1 LHFCY
6 NAFIN
11 SSELNLPK
19 AADAMIYK
27 YLKVMPVILT
37 VTGLL
42 MASIVAPVSAQSK
55 KAPPAPSLQEPAPD
69 RLAAPIALYPDA
81 LLAQLLMASTYPLDV
96 AEAARWADRH
106 PAPVSADIAGQHW
119 ESSVKA
125 LLPFAPILH
134 LLNTEKKW
142 TAQLADAVKK
152 RPAALLETIQA
163 LRERANDNGNL
174 RSARQLQVQQQDRI
188 VTIKSA
194 EERAVYVPYYDP
206 AKVYGAAGN
215 NLVPPEYWAAQ
226 PYSAP
231 QNKRDGIVFSTAVMI
246 PDRLFY
252 DAFIDWR
259 GGRLMTRHV
268 VNTAASVG
276 TGPYEWQHDLK
287 YRHRKLGKNSQRSGE
302 IGTESPPSRT
312 SVGTESASQ
321 SRNAVS
327 TRDAGASPAAP
338 GSGQISTRR
347 PRSNG
352 M

>member
-1 LHFCY
+1 MTH
-6 NAFIN
+6 
-11 SSELNLPK
+11 
-19 AADAMIYK
+19 K
-27 YLKVMPVILT
+27 YLKIVPVILT
-37 VTGLL
+37 TAALL
-42 MASIVAPVSAQSK
+42 MASIAAPVNAQSK
-55 KAPPAPSLQEPAPD
+55 KAAPAPSLQEPATD

-106 PAPVSADIAGQHW
+106 PAPTSADIAGQHW

-125 LLPFAPILH
+125 LLSFAPILH
-134 LLNTEKKW
+134 LMNTEKKW
-142 TAQLADAVKK
+142 TKQLADAVKK
-152 RPAALLETIQA
+152 QPAALLGAIQA
-163 LRERANDNGNL
+163 LRERAYDNGNL

-188 VTIKSA
+188 VTIKPA
-194 EERAVYVPYYDP
+194 EARAVYVPYYDP
-206 AKVYGAAGN
+206 AKVYGAADN
-215 NLVPPEYWAAQ
+215 SLLPPEYWSAQ
-226 PYSAP
+226 PYAES
-231 QNKRDGIVFSTAVMI
+231 QNKPDGVVFSTAVMI
-246 PDRLFY
+246 PDRSFY

-259 GGRLMTRHV
+259 SSRLMTRHV

-276 TGPYEWQHDLK
+276 TGPYEWQHNPK
-287 YRHRKLGKNSQRSGE
+287 YRVRKLAKNSPPPEE

-312 SVGTESASQ
+312 SVGTESATQ

>member
-1 LHFCY
+1 LQFCY
-6 NAFIN
+6 NPFIN

-19 AADAMIYK
+19 AADAMTHK
-27 YLKVMPVILT
+27 YQKIVPVILT
-37 VTGLL
+37 VAGLL
-42 MASIVAPVSAQSK
+42 MASIAAPVNAQNK
-55 KAPPAPSLQEPAPD
+55 KTAPAPSLQEPAPD
-69 RLAAPIALYPDA
+69 RLATPIALYPDA

-106 PAPVSADIAGQHW
+106 PAPTAADIAAQHW

-134 LLNTEKKW
+134 LMNTEKKW
-142 TAQLADAVKK
+142 AKQLADAVKQ
-152 RPAALLETIQA
+152 PAALLETIQA
-163 LRERANDNGNL
+163 LRERAYDNGNL
-174 RSARQLQVQQQDRI
+174 RSARQLQVRQQDRI
-188 VTIKSA
+188 VTIKPA

-215 NLVPPEYWAAQ
+215 SLLPPEYWAAQ
-226 PYSAP
+226 PYATP
-231 QNKRDGIVFSTAVMI
+231 QNKPDGVVFSTAVMI
-246 PDRLFY
+246 HDRSFY

-259 GGRLMTRHV
+259 GDRLMTRRV

-276 TGPYEWQHDLK
+276 TGPYEWQHDPK
-287 YRHRKLGKNSQRSGE
+287 YRNRKLAKNLSQPEE

-312 SVGTESASQ
+312 SVGTESATQ

-327 TRDAGASPAAP
+327 TRDAGASPSAP

>member
-1 LHFCY
+1 
-6 NAFIN
+6 
-11 SSELNLPK
+11 
-19 AADAMIYK
+19 MTYK
-27 YLKVMPVILT
+27 YLKIMPVILA

-42 MASIVAPVSAQSK
+42 IASIAAQVNAQSAQSK

-69 RLAAPIALYPDA
+69 RLAAPIALYPDV

-106 PAPVSADIAGQHW
+106 PAPTSTDVASQRW
-119 ESSVKA
+119 ENSVKA

-142 TAQLADAVKK
+142 TKQLADAVTKQ
-152 RPAALLETIQA
+152 PAALLETIQA
-163 LRERANDNGNL
+163 LRERAYDNGNL
-174 RSARQLQVQQQDRI
+174 HSARQLQVQQQDRI
-188 VTIKSA
+188 FTIKPA

-215 NLVPPEYWAAQ
+215 SLLPPEYWAAQ
-226 PYSAP
+226 PYAAP
-231 QNKRDGIVFSTAVMI
+231 QNKPDGIVFSTAVMV
-246 PDRLFY
+246 PDRGFY

-259 GGRLMTRHV
+259 GGRLMTRHII
-268 VNTAASVG
+268 NTAASVG
-276 TGPYEWQHDLK
+276 TGPYEWQHDPK
-287 YRHRKLGKNSQRSGE
+287 YRSRKSAKNAPPANQ

-312 SVGTESASQ
+312 SVGTQ
-321 SRNAVS
+321 SPPQSPNAVS
-327 TRDAGASPAAP
+327 TRDAGESPAGA